1 MLYDMLVVMDM
12 QMTNVNRKRQKK
24 NLEDFVQKKKKK
36 HGFILNINIVRKTNW
51 N

>member
-24 NLEDFVQKKKKK
+24 KLEDFVQKKKKK
-36 HGFILNINIVRKTNW
+36 AWIYIKY
-51 N
+51 

>member
-1 MLYDMLVVMDM
+1 MLYDILVVMDM

-24 NLEDFVQKKKKK
+24 NLEDFVQKKKK
-36 HGFILNINIVRKTNW
+36 HVFILNINNVRKTNW